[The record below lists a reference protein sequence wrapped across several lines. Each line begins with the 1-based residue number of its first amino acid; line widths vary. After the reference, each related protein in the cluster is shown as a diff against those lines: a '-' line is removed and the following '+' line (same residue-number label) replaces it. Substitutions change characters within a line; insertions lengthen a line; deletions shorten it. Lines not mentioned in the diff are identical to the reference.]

1 MNELYKQMD
10 TGIKIMES
18 SVVKRQKERK
28 MTKHNESKNNDDPS
42 YASLLILFNSM
53 PTEYISMEL
62 APNFLHFFINS
73 LANGSLND
81 GDFQVS
87 TLNAICKLL
96 SIMKTEELVK
106 IPLHEIKTLLYLPTT
121 AKVAA
126 RGENN
131 NMTWLAI
138 LTNRL

>member
-1 MNELYKQMD
+1 MNRFATFWLQLFITYISNKDTLSIIESHTSFIAANVFESNSLRNCIMNELYKQMD
-10 TGIKIMES
+10 TRIKIMES
-18 SVVKRQKERK
+18 SGGKRQKKRRK

-81 GDFQVS
+81 GDFQV
-87 TLNAICKLL
+87 
-96 SIMKTEELVK
+96 
-106 IPLHEIKTLLYLPTT
+106 
-121 AKVAA
+121 
-126 RGENN
+126 
-131 NMTWLAI
+131 
-138 LTNRL
+138 